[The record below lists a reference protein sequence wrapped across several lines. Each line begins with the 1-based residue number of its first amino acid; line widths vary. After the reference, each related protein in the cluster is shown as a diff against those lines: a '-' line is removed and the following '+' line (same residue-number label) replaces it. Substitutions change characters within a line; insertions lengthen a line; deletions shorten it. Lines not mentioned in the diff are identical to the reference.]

1 VDWKLLRKAIA
12 NELEENLLPF
22 WRERCFDPT
31 RGGFVAEID
40 NYGNV
45 REDAPHGLILNSRL
59 LWTFAAL
66 YRHLGDERDLELA
79 RRAFDTLEASFRDQE
94 HGGYFW
100 RIDAKGRSTDRIKK
114 TYGQAFCVYALSEYH
129 LATGDQEAFEAA
141 TELAGLLDH
150 HTRDNDDGGYVE
162 TRDSDWLPA
171 ADLRLSD
178 RDLVAPRSMNNHL
191 HLLEAFTNLQRA
203 QATDANKM
211 RLYELVEVFGRE
223 ILEPDGHGL
232 QLQHFFDDRW
242 RCLSDTRTYG
252 HDIEAAW
259 LLGEAAEVLDDAHL
273 QSRVDAWSASLAR
286 SVLAAG
292 VDHEG
297 GLAYEGRGETVINAD
312 RDWWC
317 QAEAVVGFWHVYKL
331 TGERVFSETAFGV
344 WQFISTRVVDH
355 THGEWFWRVRADG
368 TVDETEPKV
377 SEWKGPY
384 HTVRMCLEMLRRL
397 DEGTIGE
404 KP

>member
-1 VDWKLLRKAIA
+1 MEGTSLREAIA
-12 NELEENLLPF
+12 RELDENLLPF
-22 WRERCFDPT
+22 WRERCRDSS
-31 RGGFVAEID
+31 GGFIAEMAVD
-40 NYGNV
+40 GTV
-45 REDAPHGLILNSRL
+45 RADAPHGLILNSRL

-66 YRHLGDERDLELA
+66 YRRLGDERDLALA
-79 RRAFDTLEASFRDQE
+79 KRAYEVLESRFRDSE

-100 RIDAKGRSTDRIKK
+100 RIDAKGRPTDRIKK
-114 TYGQAFCVYALSEYH
+114 TYGQAFCIYALSEYY
-129 LATGDQEAFEAA
+129 LATGDDEALEAA

-150 HTRDNDDGGYVE
+150 HTRDSDDGGYVE
-162 TRDSDWLPA
+162 TRAADWLPEA
-171 ADLRLSD
+171 EPRLSD
-178 RDLVAPRSMNNHL
+178 RDLIAPRSMNNHL

-203 QATDANKM
+203 RATDANKM

-259 LLGEAAEVLDDAHL
+259 LLDEAAEVLGDLHL
-273 QSRVDAWSASLAR
+273 QSRVDTWSVSLAR
-286 SVLAAG
+286 SVRATG
-292 VDHEG
+292 VDRDG
-297 GLAYEGRGETVINAD
+297 GLAYEGRGDGVINGD

-331 TGERVFSETAFGV
+331 TGDPEFAEAAAGA
-344 WQFISTRVVDH
+344 WQFIDTHQADRH
-355 THGEWFWRVRADG
+355 HGEWFWRVRADG
-368 TVDETEPKV
+368 TIDENEPKV

-384 HTVRMCLEMLRRL
+384 HTVRMCLEMMRRL
-397 DEGTIGE
+397 DEGAIGE
-404 KP
+404 KA